1 MAMFDHVHLIYKC
14 CLVNKLVIGDQVLL
28 ISPARHTNVPQ
39 VIHVCLVFK
48 TLCRYYLLYLTR
60 LNIIDST
67 QYS

>member
-1 MAMFDHVHLIYKC
+1 MTMFDHVHLIYKC
-14 CLVNKLVIGDQVLL
+14 CLVHKEVIGDQVFL
-28 ISPARHTNVPQ
+28 IAPARHTNLPQ
-39 VIHVCLVFK
+39 AIHVCLVFE